1 MVRSWLCRRAVLKA
15 LIEINVPAEFLEGL
29 NNVGHW
35 WVCKMIK
42 IRKEG
47 KLPATEHQMYFCG
60 NLEAMSDCARRSPGR
75 DLAGTAER
83 RAAVFLKYQS
93 WDAAADMSVA

>member
-1 MVRSWLCRRAVLKA
+1 MLKA

-60 NLEAMSDCARRSPGR
+60 NLEAMSDCAWVPGQGLGRHSREESRRVS
-75 DLAGTAER
+75 
-83 RAAVFLKYQS
+83 
-93 WDAAADMSVA
+93 